1 MRRPFRNIS
10 YLIFAF
16 LLVLYGLPRLP
27 ILSAHTDAFVFSAVW
42 LAFALLIIGALL
54 YQIIGAREEGDTAP
68 PQIEER
74 ERQRERTRADF
85 E

>member
-1 MRRPFRNIS
+1 MRRPFRSIS
-10 YLIFAF
+10 YLIFVF

-27 ILSAHTDAFVFSAVW
+27 FFSNHTEAFVFSAVW

-54 YQIIGAREEGDTAP
+54 YQVIGAREEGEP
-68 PQIEER
+68 PRQVGER
-74 ERQRERTRADF
+74 ERHEERTQADY